1 MPLDMF
7 ADISAKPKHSKR
19 VKRTSVSREEMRSV
33 FLREPHARGLSGY
46 LPALGG
52 LSIMGVFLS
61 ILVTSDAKY
70 GIRTN
75 LILWI
80 GVTLLCI
87 ITVTLAYLAVVSVVI
102 VLGAALEYI
111 LDGRPDRQSRRR
123 ALVEN
128 TRILK
133 KSVVNGRIP
142 LEHMENVLITLRTGG
157 LSGEPAARGPIEVY
171 LMSRWLRQRLIA
183 VELIETSWQQALP
196 EAMAQL
202 TCYET
207 QYASTPSST
216 ISGDT
221 TEVAWYLARHP
232 SDIAVL
238 RLLSEYLPVQQTT
251 REYQTDGIGESYSKF
266 RIGVVYTPRWVY
278 ELVHRAE
285 NFGRSSTERQ
295 FSGRHSR
302 LLKRRAT
309 VGDECVPIGDVD
321 REMVDKL
328 YAPDGNGPLSSLRET
343 VETAR
348 HL

>member
-19 VKRTSVSREEMRSV
+19 VKRTSVLREEMHSV
-33 FLREPHARGLSGY
+33 FLREPHTSGFSEY

-61 ILVTSDAKY
+61 IIVASDEKY

-87 ITVTLAYLAVVSVVI
+87 IAVTLAYLAVISVVI

-142 LEHMENVLITLRTGG
+142 LEHLENVLITLRTGG

-196 EAMAQL
+196 DAMARL

-216 ISGDT
+216 FSGDT

-285 NFGRSSTERQ
+285 NFGRHATEGQ
-295 FSGRHSR
+295 FPGRHSR

-309 VGDECVPIGDVD
+309 IGDECVPIGDVD

-328 YAPDGNGPLSSLRET
+328 YEPNGNGPLSSLKET
-343 VETAR
+343 VDTAR